1 MNGKRLFHGYGKLLA
16 AVIPLLFALSC
27 NNDEPGGGE
36 PGDSADKVANEWV
49 YGFMKTDYLWLEDLP
64 ASVNTG
70 LRYDDFF
77 RSLLSPNDGRPD
89 EERKYGFYSY
99 IEKIDKTQSTRADD
113 HLTVSYGF
121 DYIITQ
127 TYLYDP
133 RVSQENAFPK
143 IYATVVSVTKG
154 SPAEAEGLKRGDH
167 IYKIGGKELT
177 TANYLDLLPS
187 LHASSETSS
196 VTFTLCELTEQT
208 QFKRVEYTVDGN
220 TLYIPIVTREEAAS
234 ATILKAQS
242 ISETPVYTANI
253 LSESGKKIGYLVY
266 NQFER
271 GGDQAVFD
279 SQLTE
284 VFGDFRDSGIDEMV
298 LDLRYNPGGYV
309 SSCQLL
315 ASLIVPTSLTGTTFQ
330 TSVFRNSSSTTWRY
344 TSQAN
349 TVALNRVYIIETGH
363 SASASEALLHCLRA
377 SGIEVIHIGNRTE
390 GKNVGM
396 TLHSSD
402 ELKGN
407 QALAIQGYEYRA
419 WPVTFT
425 IQDTNGQSYSRD
437 GIDPK
442 ESGGYILYEDYG
454 IDFPE
459 LGDRSEPMLAAA
471 LYHINNGQFPPSTRA
486 VAGGRELGAAGTVK
500 ALPGVKPFKGMRID

>member
-1 MNGKRLFHGYGKLLA
+1 MNIKWLVPGYLNLLM
-16 AVIPLLFALSC
+16 VIVSVLPVLSC
-27 NNDEPGGGE
+27 NTDDNEGGE

-49 YGFMKTDYLWLEDLP
+49 YGFMQTDYLWLEDIP
-64 ASVNTG
+64 SSVNTG
-70 LRYDDFF
+70 LRYDEFF
-77 RSLLSPNDGRPD
+77 RSLLSVNDGRPD
-89 EERKYGFYSY
+89 EDRKYGFYSY
-99 IEKIDKTQSTRADD
+99 IEKIDKTLTTRADD

-133 RVSQENAFPK
+133 RVSTENAYGK

-154 SPAEAEGLKRGDH
+154 SPAETAGLKRGDH
-167 IYKIGGKELT
+167 IFKIGGRELT

-187 LHASSETSS
+187 LHASTETSS
-196 VTFTLCELTEQT
+196 VTFTLCELTET
-208 QFKRVEYTVDGN
+208 QFNRVKETIDGN
-220 TLYIPIVTREEAAS
+220 TVYVPIVTREEASS
-234 ATILKAQS
+234 ATTLKAAS

-253 LSESGKKIGYLVY
+253 LTESTKKVGYLVY
-266 NQFER
+266 NEFER
-271 GGDQAVFD
+271 GGDQGVFD
-279 SQLTE
+279 SQLID
-284 VFGDFRDSGIDEMV
+284 VFGDFSGSGIDELI

-315 ASLIVPTSLTGTTFQ
+315 ASLIVPASMTGNTFQ
-330 TSVFRNSSSTTWRY
+330 TSVFRNASPTTWRY

-349 TVALNRVYIIETGH
+349 TVGLNKIYIIGTSH

-402 ELKGN
+402 ELQGN
-407 QALAIQGYEYRA
+407 QALAIQGYEYRV

-425 IQDTNGQSYSRD
+425 IQDVNGETYSRD

-442 ESGGYILYEDYG
+442 EKGGYVIYEDYG

-459 LGDRSEPMLAAA
+459 LGDRSEPLLAAA
-471 LYHINNGQFPPSTRA
+471 LYHINNGSFPASTRA
-486 VAGGRELGAAGTVK
+486 ITGGQEIEVAGNIKTLRS
-500 ALPGVKPFKGMRID
+500 PKPFKGMRID